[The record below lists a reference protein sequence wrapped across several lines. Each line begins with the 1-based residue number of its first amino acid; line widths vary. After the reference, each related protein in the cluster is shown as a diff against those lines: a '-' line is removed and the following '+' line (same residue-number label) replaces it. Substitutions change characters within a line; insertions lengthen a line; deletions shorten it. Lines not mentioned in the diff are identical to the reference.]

1 MFIGNVSVYFL
12 LSIFLSILIDGSLP
26 TTSTEVQNKG
36 VVELTSLNLDAM
48 EQSLG
53 LKDTIITQLCDVFHV

>member
-12 LSIFLSILIDGSLP
+12 LGIFLSILIDGSLP